1 VNLNYVPTANVPPVK
16 VSTAVIVQSDLVH
29 AIVNRFD
36 TLVQTNVDGKTGSI
50 GNVKMNSLLSS
61 KGVYA

>member
-1 VNLNYVPTANVPPVK
+1 
-16 VSTAVIVQSDLVH
+16 
-29 AIVNRFD
+29 
-36 TLVQTNVDGKTGSI
+36 LVQTNVDGKTGSI